1 MDDLVIRGA
10 TVIDG
15 SGTAGRMTD
24 VAVRDGRISA
34 IGPRRSDSARR
45 EIDATGRVLA
55 PGFID
60 IHTHSDFTLTLNPMA
75 EAKIRQGVT
84 TEVVGNCGFSVA
96 PALPGKAELLAHYLS
111 ASAPWL
117 PFSETD
123 FAGYMAAWPEIAVN
137 TVMQVGHN
145 TLRLMAMGMDNR
157 PPDDS
162 ELKHMQEMLDEALT
176 AGALGM
182 STGLFTPP
190 GLHAEPEEIRALGRV
205 LKQHGARYSS
215 HIRDESHNV
224 FEAVAEAIDVGE
236 SCGIHVQIAHLKLSG
251 IDSWGGADRL
261 LGTIEAARA
270 RGVEV
275 HCDQYPYDT
284 GSNPLR
290 FLLPPWIHEGGME
303 AMLER
308 LAEPYTRA
316 RIKQKLVEVGFT
328 NFGRL
333 RSWDDIRIA
342 NSPTATAGKTIETL
356 ARERGQ
362 DPLDVACDII
372 IADRGAT
379 RILVRS
385 MSEEDVQRIVTDP
398 MVMVGSDGPCV
409 APYGITGQGKP
420 HPRLYGTFPRVLG
433 HYARDLG
440 LLGLPQAVFKM
451 TGGAA
456 MALGLAD
463 RGTIAVGN
471 AADLVIFDP
480 EEIIDSATFDDPH
493 QYPVG
498 IDTVLVNG
506 VTVIDGGEHTGA
518 LPGRLLRRRGTVC
531 A

>member
-1 MDDLVIRGA
+1 MN
-10 TVIDG
+10 
-15 SGTAGRMTD
+15 S
-24 VAVRDGRISA
+24 SF
-34 IGPRRSDSARR
+34 RS
-45 EIDATGRVLA
+45 
-55 PGFID
+55 
-60 IHTHSDFTLTLNPMA
+60 
-75 EAKIRQGVT
+75 
-84 TEVVGNCGFSVA
+84 
-96 PALPGKAELLAHYLS
+96 
-111 ASAPWL
+111 
-117 PFSETD
+117 
-123 FAGYMAAWPEIAVN
+123 
-137 TVMQVGHN
+137 
-145 TLRLMAMGMDNR
+145 
-157 PPDDS
+157 
-162 ELKHMQEMLDEALT
+162 
-176 AGALGM
+176 
-182 STGLFTPP
+182 
-190 GLHAEPEEIRALGRV
+190 
-205 LKQHGARYSS
+205 
-215 HIRDESHNV
+215 
-224 FEAVAEAIDVGE
+224 
-236 SCGIHVQIAHLKLSG
+236 
-251 IDSWGGADRL
+251 
-261 LGTIEAARA
+261 
-270 RGVEV
+270 
-275 HCDQYPYDT
+275 
-284 GSNPLR
+284 
-290 FLLPPWIHEGGME
+290 LLPP
-303 AMLER
+303 
-308 LAEPYTRA
+308 
-316 RIKQKLVEVGFT
+316 
-328 NFGRL
+328 N
-333 RSWDDIRIA
+333 A
-342 NSPTATAGKTIETL
+342 NP

-480 EEIIDSATFDDPH
+480 EKIIDSATFDDPH

>member
-1 MDDLVIRGA
+1 M
-10 TVIDG
+10 
-15 SGTAGRMTD
+15 
-24 VAVRDGRISA
+24 
-34 IGPRRSDSARR
+34 
-45 EIDATGRVLA
+45 
-55 PGFID
+55 
-60 IHTHSDFTLTLNPMA
+60 
-75 EAKIRQGVT
+75 
-84 TEVVGNCGFSVA
+84 
-96 PALPGKAELLAHYLS
+96 
-111 ASAPWL
+111 
-117 PFSETD
+117 
-123 FAGYMAAWPEIAVN
+123 IA
-137 TVMQVGHN
+137 
-145 TLRLMAMGMDNR
+145 
-157 PPDDS
+157 
-162 ELKHMQEMLDEALT
+162 
-176 AGALGM
+176 
-182 STGLFTPP
+182 
-190 GLHAEPEEIRALGRV
+190 
-205 LKQHGARYSS
+205 
-215 HIRDESHNV
+215 
-224 FEAVAEAIDVGE
+224 
-236 SCGIHVQIAHLKLSG
+236 
-251 IDSWGGADRL
+251 
-261 LGTIEAARA
+261 
-270 RGVEV
+270 
-275 HCDQYPYDT
+275 
-284 GSNPLR
+284 NPLR

-471 AADLVIFDP
+471 AADLVISDR
-480 EEIIDSATFDDPH
+480 
-493 QYPVG
+493 
-498 IDTVLVNG
+498 
-506 VTVIDGGEHTGA
+506 TGTSIRDRCSS
-518 LPGRLLRRRGTVC
+518 GQSRRNSCVRRRDGHFRSNKGMLLLGCGGSFRSLDDRLSRLASST
-531 A
+531 AST